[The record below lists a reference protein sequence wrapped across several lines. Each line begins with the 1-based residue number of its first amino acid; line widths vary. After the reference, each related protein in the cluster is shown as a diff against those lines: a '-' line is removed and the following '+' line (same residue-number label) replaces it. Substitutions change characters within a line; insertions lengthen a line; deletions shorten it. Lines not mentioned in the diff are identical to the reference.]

1 METVRNFACP
11 LGGICRDGRCRKGL
25 CIPQREAENDAG
37 RAMRTQRD
45 LAGSIRHR
53 SDTPNSRAYRLA
65 PRTGLRKRG
74 STGADLKK

>member
-11 LGGICRDGRCRKGL
+11 LGGLCRDGRCRKGL

-37 RAMRTQRD
+37 RAMRTQRV
-45 LAGSIRHR
+45 LAGSARYR
-53 SDTPNSRAYRLA
+53 LDAPSSRAYRPA
-65 PRTGLRKRG
+65 PGPGLRKRR